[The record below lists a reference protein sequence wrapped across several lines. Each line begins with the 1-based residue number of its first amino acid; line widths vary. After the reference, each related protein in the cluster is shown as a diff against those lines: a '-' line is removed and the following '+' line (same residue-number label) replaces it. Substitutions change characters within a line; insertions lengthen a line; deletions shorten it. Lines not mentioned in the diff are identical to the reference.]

1 MSSWKDIEQFY
12 NNFLSVVASLLDAN
26 KSASQAKNCHHAS
39 NGQGL
44 TSLGR
49 GSRCSNCRNGALSLT
64 KDRIS
69 RSICESIPI
78 STRNAL
84 LALNQNENIRRTA
97 CQSCG
102 IAEITILIHIRV
114 APNYL
119 RCSIEVSIR
128 IVQQCIS
135 LIMGNPVAII
145 CGIKAN
151 SLMRVSTHYCVIIH
165 TNYPF
170 DSNTIT
176 KCLMYCLLG
185 LLVLRGINTRLVNRV
200 LFAILEAPYMLAS
213 PAMIIRSIINRKTRI
228 WLKATK
234 IRIRAVLCADSHA
247 KRHSQGK
254 T

>member
-102 IAEITILIHIRV
+102 IAEITILIHIGIK
-114 APNYL
+114 PNYL

-135 LIMGNPVAII
+135 LIMCSPLALE
-145 CGIKAN
+145 AN
-151 SLMRVSTHYCVIIH
+151 SLMLISTYYCVIIH
-165 TNYPF
+165 GKYPL
-170 DSNTIT
+170 DSNTFT
-176 KCLMYCLLG
+176 KRLLYRILGSLFTSG
-185 LLVLRGINTRLVNRV
+185 LNTRLVNRI

-247 KRHSQGK
+247 KSHSQGK